1 MEESNARGI
10 LSLQSWSRTLLLKWN
25 KEGERIKYEE
35 GMVVMRY
42 IINCYVFFAVVAIL
56 FVLVM
61 LGGCGIFEDSAD
73 HDGENVVVRKV
84 GNSPYVVDS
93 TLVIEMGQTLIIEPG
108 VIVRF
113 DPGVALVVRGN
124 LIAQGT
130 AEDSIVFT
138 SNGMLD
144 ENHPNLWGGI
154 IFENCSDESILEY
167 CKIENGSDFLIK
179 IISSSPTISHC
190 ELRWLVPQ
198 AEMGGAVI
206 FCTMGSFPL
215 IRHNLI
221 HEFYN
226 YYAAG
231 IFCESS
237 NPKIYDNDILCFENY
252 CKAVIGGGFLSGNH
266 LALDT
271 LIGAPVS
278 YVPDTS
284 LGDPVDETGDGICNT
299 TSTSP
304 LKLFLN
310 VDGVRNP
317 KSKPNF
323 LHNKLKVGL

>member
-1 MEESNARGI
+1 MWRGKVT
-10 LSLQSWSRTLLLKWN
+10 QEGFYHCSRGPELYRRS
-25 KEGERIKYEE
+25 RIKREEGTNTRE

-42 IINCYVFFAVVAIL
+42 IINCHVFFAVITIL

-61 LGGCGIFEDSAD
+61 LGGCGIFEDSVD
-73 HDGENVVVRKV
+73 HDGENVIVWKV
-84 GNSPYVVDS
+84 DNSPYVVDS
-93 TLVIEMGQTLIIEPG
+93 TLVVEKGQTLIIEPG

-138 SNGMLD
+138 SDGMLD

-154 IFENCSDESILEY
+154 IFEDCSNESILEY
-167 CKIENGSDFLIK
+167 CKIEHGGDFLIK

-190 ELRWLVPQ
+190 ELKYIFPH
-198 AEMGGAVI
+198 AETGGAII
-206 FCTMGSFPL
+206 FCTKSSFPL

-221 HEFYN
+221 YEFYN
-226 YYAAG
+226 YHAAG

-237 NPKIYDNDILCFENY
+237 NPEIYDNDILCFESD
-252 CKAVIGGGFLSGNH
+252 CKAVIGGGFLSGNY
-266 LALDT
+266 LAVDT

-317 KSKPNF
+317 KSKPSLF
-323 LHNKLKVGL
+323 HISVK